1 MVLKS
6 KTDKNQSSV
15 ETTILEVLRGPHK
28 ARGIMWSVHVR
39 VRKGFLE
46 KEMIDFTELLWKN
59 KEKKKKLLVKG
70 NRMCKGSDVKRSS
83 SCETGESAPP
93 PSSAR
98 LNYSAH
104 STPEVG
110 GVPRG

>member
-46 KEMIDFTELLWKN
+46 KEMIDFTELSWKN
-59 KEKKKKLLVKG
+59 KEKKKKPPCEREPNVQ
-70 NRMCKGSDVKRSS
+70 RQR
-83 SCETGESAPP
+83 CETQ
-93 PSSAR
+93 
-98 LNYSAH
+98 LLL
-104 STPEVG
+104 
-110 GVPRG
+110 

>member
-59 KEKKKKLLVKG
+59 KEKKKPPCEREPNVQ
-70 NRMCKGSDVKRSS
+70 RQR
-83 SCETGESAPP
+83 CETQ
-93 PSSAR
+93 
-98 LNYSAH
+98 LLL
-104 STPEVG
+104 
-110 GVPRG
+110 